1 MCYQSNFYIKRQ
13 ELLDFIFGAYL
24 VFAPTDVQIMVMHSY
39 LSMLYLVILL
49 PATVSYTFIIFSYGP
64 QGLEAIPAVI
74 RQVAEVHLGRVQ
86 GKPGHVESMQAPNQN
101 QKTQLMFCFF
111 FFFPEPSCWDLMM
124 LTTSVAKGYPVKL
137 SLRRNDQFRNIQ
149 FVLFLISKLG
159 FLDI

>member
-13 ELLDFIFGAYL
+13 ELLDFIFGACL

-39 LSMLYLVILL
+39 LSMLYLVSLL

-86 GKPGHVESMQAPNQN
+86 GKPGHVESMQAPNQS
-101 QKTQLMFCFF
+101 QKTQLMFFF
-111 FFFPEPSCWDLMM
+111 FLLPRTIM
-124 LTTSVAKGYPVKL
+124 
-137 SLRRNDQFRNIQ
+137 
-149 FVLFLISKLG
+149 LG
-159 FLDI
+159 FDDANDLSG